1 MRELRADPGDGLKTL
16 RLRVDGGARGNPGP
30 AALGV
35 LIEDDQGTRLRA
47 FHRWLGKATNNQAE
61 YQALIEGLKAVAAWK
76 PDRLEVYLDSKLVVE
91 QMNGRWKVKEPDLQ
105 ELHKHATELLGQFG
119 DQVSIRHVGR
129 SENRGA
135 DKLVNMALDAH
146 VKKAKFGG

>member
-35 LIEDDQGTRLRA
+35 VIEDDQGMRLRT
-47 FHRWLGKATNNQAE
+47 FHRYLGTATNNQAE
-61 YQALIEGLKAVAAWK
+61 YQALIDGLKAVEAWK

-91 QMNGRWKVKEPDLQ
+91 QISGRWRVKEPDLQ
-105 ELHKHATELLGQFG
+105 ALHKVAGDLLSRYDDRVEIKHVPREL
-119 DQVSIRHVGR
+119 
-129 SENRGA
+129 NRGA
-135 DKLVNMALDAH
+135 DKLVNLALDAH
-146 VKKAKFGG
+146 VKKIKFGG

>member
-1 MRELRADPGDGLKTL
+1 MSCHGHLVRHAGSAQGRAGRPVRELRPDPGDGLKTL

-76 PDRLEVYLDSKLVVE
+76 PDRLEVYLESRREV
-91 QMNGRWKVKEPDLQ
+91 
-105 ELHKHATELLGQFG
+105 
-119 DQVSIRHVGR
+119 
-129 SENRGA
+129 
-135 DKLVNMALDAH
+135 
-146 VKKAKFGG
+146 